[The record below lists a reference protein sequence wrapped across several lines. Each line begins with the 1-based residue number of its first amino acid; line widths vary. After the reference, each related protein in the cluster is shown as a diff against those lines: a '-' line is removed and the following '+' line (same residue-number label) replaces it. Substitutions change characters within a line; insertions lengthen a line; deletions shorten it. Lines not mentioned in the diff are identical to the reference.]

1 MLQNDEE
8 IRSILILVQLMAT
21 ISHSTAACERA
32 FYAMNRKKTC
42 LPTSL
47 IDARLQGILGIC
59 INGVFH
65 DEFDSESAIYRWLSV
80 AKKCHLKRHKPTG
93 PGGPQKN
100 PSKEILN
107 SASEDDVEVEIL
119 NKLVTLE

>member
-59 INGVFH
+59 INGVFL
-65 DEFDSESAIYRWLSV
+65 DEFDSESAIY
-80 AKKCHLKRHKPTG
+80 
-93 PGGPQKN
+93 Q
-100 PSKEILN
+100 
-107 SASEDDVEVEIL
+107 
-119 NKLVTLE
+119 